1 MLLASIL
8 FLSIKPPWR
17 YSLEIQEREKL
28 SRFLQQLLQARLVSK
43 DGEADRLIQEAC
55 QSQPDALYLLVQR
68 SLLLE
73 QALENA
79 EAEIARLRRE
89 RENAASRPGGFLDN
103 NAWGNTGNVDTFAP
117 RAATAPSVAPP
128 NFAAPA
134 SLPGSPSFFNPGL
147 LGTVASTAAGVV
159 AGSFLFQGIEH
170 LIGGRPASSGFLS
183 GETPRHPVASPEMPA
198 TDDNHPL
205 ADDAVDDLDALLP
218 GDNDPDW
225 V

>member
-1 MLLASIL
+1 M
-8 FLSIKPPWR
+8 
-17 YSLEIQEREKL
+17 EIQEREKL
-28 SRFLQQLLQARLVSK
+28 SRFLQQLSQARLASK
-43 DGEADRLIQEAC
+43 DAEAERLIREAC
-55 QSQPDALYLLVQR
+55 QSQPDAHYLLVQR

-89 RENAASRPGGFLDN
+89 QENAANRPGGFLDN
-103 NAWGNTGNVDTFAP
+103 NAWGHTGNVGAAAA
-117 RAATAPSVAPP
+117 RAGSYPPAAPP
-128 NFAAPA
+128 SFAAQPLPA
-134 SLPGSPSFFNPGL
+134 GNSSFFNPGL

-170 LIGGRPASSGFLS
+170 LMGNRSASSGIPS
-183 GETPRHPVASPEMPA
+183 GEAASHAGGAPEKLLTDDSHPVA
-198 TDDNHPL
+198 DN
-205 ADDAVDDLDALLP
+205 AADDLDGLLP